1 MKCKKGLALVL
12 AVLQVALLFAMP
24 LNTAFA
30 AEGENDIS
38 TKKIKVACVGD
49 SITEGIGVT
58 DAAKD
63 SYPSQLQNILGD
75 TYEVGNFGV
84 SKYAAL
90 HTAKWPYWDTDK
102 YKESQTFL
110 PDLVVIMLGTN
121 DIKTENW
128 VEGKANFVRDYTE
141 LINVY
146 KNLASKPKVFVVSPP
161 PIYLDV
167 TDEVRPPNNLR
178 NEAIDLLK
186 QAALDTDSYWIDVF
200 SAMDN
205 HPELFVDKIHPN
217 EAGAKFLAE
226 TVAEGIKNPKS
237 LKPTWAE
244 NLAALPAFDDMEANL
259 TREEFAMLV
268 VNIFGLQA
276 KNATTKFE
284 DIADCTYKE
293 DIASAYVRGIIK
305 GVDSKHFNPNGE
317 ITREEISVMLYRA
330 WKLLFPDETFTV
342 EGTYE
347 FVDAAEISDWAVE
360 AVTYL
365 YDKKIMLGTDTLTIS
380 PLVNIPRKD
389 ALTLMTRIVEN
400 YGEK

>member
-1 MKCKKGLALVL
+1 MKGKKLLCWALAT
-12 AVLQVALLFAMP
+12 LLLLAMP
-24 LNTAFA
+24 LNTVFA

-38 TKKIKVACVGD
+38 TSKKIKVACVGD
-49 SITEGIGVT
+49 SITEGIGVA

-63 SYPSQLQNILGD
+63 SYPAQLQNILGD

-110 PDLVVIMLGTN
+110 PDIVVIMLGTN

-128 VEGKANFVRDYTE
+128 VEGKANFVKDYTE

-146 KNLASKPKVFVVSPP
+146 KNLSSKPDIFVVSPP
-161 PIYLDV
+161 PLYLDV
-167 TDEVRPPNNLR
+167 NDEVRPPNNLR

-186 QAALDTDSYWIDVF
+186 QAAEETDSYWIDVF
-200 SAMDN
+200 TEMDN
-205 HPELFVDKIHPN
+205 HPELFPDQIHPN
-217 EAGAKFLAE
+217 EAGAKFVAQ
-226 TVAEGIKNPKS
+226 TVAYGLNNPKK
-237 LKPTWAE
+237 LTPTWSE
-244 NLAALPAFDDMEANL
+244 NLANLPELGDMEANL

-276 KNATTKFE
+276 DSARTKFV
-284 DIADCTYKE
+284 DIADCKYKS

-305 GVDSKHFNPNGE
+305 GVDSTHFDPNGA
-317 ITREEISVMLYRA
+317 ITREEITVMLYRA
-330 WKLLFPDETFTV
+330 WKVLFPNEDFTV
-342 EGTYE
+342 TNTYE

-365 YDKKIMLGTDTLTIS
+365 YDKKIMVGTDTLTIS
-380 PLVNIPRKD
+380 PLINIPRKD

-400 YGEK
+400 YEK

>member
-1 MKCKKGLALVL
+1 MKGKRLLCWALAT
-12 AVLQVALLFAMP
+12 LLLLAMP
-24 LNTAFA
+24 LNTVFA

-38 TKKIKVACVGD
+38 TSKKIKVACVGD
-49 SITEGIGVT
+49 SITEGIGVA

-110 PDLVVIMLGTN
+110 PDIVVIMLGTN

-128 VEGKANFVRDYTE
+128 VEGKANFVKDYTE

-146 KNLASKPKVFVVSPP
+146 KNLSSKPDIFVVSPP
-161 PIYLDV
+161 PLYLDV
-167 TDEVRPPNNLR
+167 NDEVRPPNNLR

-186 QAALDTDSYWIDVF
+186 QAAEETDSYWIDVF
-200 SAMDN
+200 TEMDN
-205 HPELFVDKIHPN
+205 HPELFPDQIHPN
-217 EAGAKFLAE
+217 EAGAKFLAQR
-226 TVAEGIKNPKS
+226 VAYGVNNPKK
-237 LKPTWAE
+237 LTPTWSV
-244 NLAALPAFDDMEANL
+244 NLANLPELGDMEANL

-276 KNATTKFE
+276 DSARTKFV
-284 DIADCTYKE
+284 DIADCKYKS

-305 GVDSKHFNPNGE
+305 GVDSTHFDPNGA
-317 ITREEISVMLYRA
+317 ITREEITVMLYRA
-330 WKLLFPDETFTV
+330 WKVLFPNEDFTV
-342 EGTYE
+342 TNTYE

-365 YDKKIMLGTDTLTIS
+365 YDKKIMVGTDTLTIS
-380 PLVNIPRKD
+380 PLINIPRKD

-400 YGEK
+400 YEK

>member
-1 MKCKKGLALVL
+1 MKGKRLLCWALAT
-12 AVLQVALLFAMP
+12 LLLLAMP
-24 LNTAFA
+24 LNTVFA

-38 TKKIKVACVGD
+38 TSKKIKVACVGD
-49 SITEGIGVT
+49 SITEGIGVA

-110 PDLVVIMLGTN
+110 PDIVVIMLGTN

-128 VEGKANFVRDYTE
+128 VEGKANFVKDYTE

-146 KNLASKPKVFVVSPP
+146 KNLSSKPDIFVVSPP
-161 PIYLDV
+161 PLYLDV
-167 TDEVRPPNNLR
+167 NDEVRPPNNLR

-186 QAALDTDSYWIDVF
+186 QAAEETDSYWIDVF
-200 SAMDN
+200 TEMDN
-205 HPELFVDKIHPN
+205 HPELFPDQIHPN
-217 EAGAKFLAE
+217 EAGAKFLAQ
-226 TVAEGIKNPKS
+226 TVADGLKNPKK
-237 LKPTWAE
+237 LTPTWSE
-244 NLAALPAFDDMEANL
+244 NLANLPELGDMEANL

-276 KNATTKFE
+276 DSARTKFV
-284 DIADCTYKE
+284 DIADCKYKS

-305 GVDSKHFNPNGE
+305 GVDSTHFDPNGA
-317 ITREEISVMLYRA
+317 ITREEITVMLYRA
-330 WKLLFPDETFTV
+330 WKVLFPDEDFTV
-342 EGTYE
+342 TNTYE

-365 YDKKIMLGTDTLTIS
+365 YDKKIMVGTDTLTIS
-380 PLVNIPRKD
+380 PLINIPRKD

-400 YGEK
+400 YEK

>member
-1 MKCKKGLALVL
+1 MKGKRLLCWALAT
-12 AVLQVALLFAMP
+12 LLLLAMP
-24 LNTAFA
+24 LNTVFA

-38 TKKIKVACVGD
+38 TSKKIKVACVGD
-49 SITEGIGVT
+49 SITEGIGVA

-63 SYPSQLQNILGD
+63 SYPAQLQNILGD

-110 PDLVVIMLGTN
+110 PDIVVIMLGTN

-128 VEGKANFVRDYTE
+128 VEGKANFVKDYTE

-146 KNLASKPKVFVVSPP
+146 KNLSSKPDIFVVSPP
-161 PIYLDV
+161 PLYLDV
-167 TDEVRPPNNLR
+167 NDEVRPPNNLR

-186 QAALDTDSYWIDVF
+186 QAAEETDSYWIDVF
-200 SAMDN
+200 TEMDN
-205 HPELFVDKIHPN
+205 HPELFPDQIHPN
-217 EAGAKFLAE
+217 EAGAKFLAQ
-226 TVAEGIKNPKS
+226 TVAYGLNNPKK
-237 LKPTWAE
+237 LTPTWSE
-244 NLAALPAFDDMEANL
+244 NLANLPELGDMEANL

-276 KNATTKFE
+276 DSARTKFV
-284 DIADCTYKE
+284 DIADCKYKS

-305 GVDSKHFNPNGE
+305 GVDSTHFDPNGA
-317 ITREEISVMLYRA
+317 ITREEITVMLYRA
-330 WKLLFPDETFTV
+330 WKVLFPNEDFTV
-342 EGTYE
+342 TNTYE

-365 YDKKIMLGTDTLTIS
+365 YDKKIMVGTDTLTIS
-380 PLVNIPRKD
+380 PLINIPRKD

-400 YGEK
+400 YEK

>member
-1 MKCKKGLALVL
+1 MKGKKLLCWALA
-12 AVLQVALLFAMP
+12 ALLLLAMP
-24 LNTAFA
+24 LNTVFA
-30 AEGENDIS
+30 AEGEADIS
-38 TKKIKVACVGD
+38 TSKKVKVACVGD
-49 SITEGIGVT
+49 SITEGIGVA

-110 PDLVVIMLGTN
+110 PDVVVIMLGTN

-128 VEGKANFVRDYTE
+128 VEGKANFVKDYTE

-146 KNLASKPKVFVVSPP
+146 KNLSSKPDIFVVSPP
-161 PIYLDV
+161 PLYLDV
-167 TDEVRPPNNLR
+167 NDEVRPPNNLR

-186 QAALDTDSYWIDVF
+186 QAAEETNSYWIDVF
-200 SAMDN
+200 TAMDN
-205 HPELFVDKIHPN
+205 HPELFPDQIHPN
-217 EAGAKFLAE
+217 EAGAKLLAQ
-226 TVAEGIKNPKS
+226 TVADGLKNPKK
-237 LKPTWAE
+237 LTPTWSE
-244 NLAALPAFDDMEANL
+244 NLANLPELGDMEANL

-276 KNATTKFE
+276 DSARTKFE
-284 DIADCTYKE
+284 DIADCKYKS

-305 GVDSKHFNPNGE
+305 GVDSTHFDPNGA
-317 ITREEISVMLYRA
+317 ITREEITVMLYRA
-330 WKLLFPDETFTV
+330 WKVLFPDEDFTV
-342 EGTYE
+342 TNTYE

-365 YDKKIMLGTDTLTIS
+365 YDKKIMVGTDTLTIS
-380 PLVNIPRKD
+380 PLINIPRKD

-400 YGEK
+400 YEK

>member
-1 MKCKKGLALVL
+1 MKGKRLLCWALAT
-12 AVLQVALLFAMP
+12 LLLLAMP
-24 LNTAFA
+24 LNTVFA

-38 TKKIKVACVGD
+38 TSKKIKVACVGD
-49 SITEGIGVT
+49 SITEGIGVA

-110 PDLVVIMLGTN
+110 PDIVVIMLGTN

-128 VEGKANFVRDYTE
+128 VEGKANFVKDYTE

-146 KNLASKPKVFVVSPP
+146 KNLSSKPDIFVVSPP
-161 PIYLDV
+161 PLYLDV
-167 TDEVRPPNNLR
+167 NDEVRPPNNLR

-186 QAALDTDSYWIDVF
+186 QAAEETDSYWIDVF
-200 SAMDN
+200 TEMDN
-205 HPELFVDKIHPN
+205 HPELFPDQIHPN
-217 EAGAKFLAE
+217 EAGAKFLAQ
-226 TVAEGIKNPKS
+226 TVAYGLNNPKK
-237 LKPTWAE
+237 LTPTWSE
-244 NLAALPAFDDMEANL
+244 NLANLPELGDMEANL

-276 KNATTKFE
+276 DSARTKFV
-284 DIADCTYKE
+284 DIADCKYKS

-305 GVDSKHFNPNGE
+305 GVDSTHFDPNGA
-317 ITREEISVMLYRA
+317 ITREEITVMLYRA
-330 WKLLFPDETFTV
+330 WKVLFPNEDFTV
-342 EGTYE
+342 TNTYE

-365 YDKKIMLGTDTLTIS
+365 YDKKIMVGTDTLTIS
-380 PLVNIPRKD
+380 PLINIPRKD

-400 YGEK
+400 YEK

>member
-1 MKCKKGLALVL
+1 MKGKKLLCWALAT
-12 AVLQVALLFAMP
+12 LLLLAMP
-24 LNTAFA
+24 LNTVFA

-38 TKKIKVACVGD
+38 TSKKIKVACVGD
-49 SITEGIGVT
+49 SITEGIGVA

-63 SYPSQLQNILGD
+63 SYPAQLQNILGD

-110 PDLVVIMLGTN
+110 PDIVVIMLGTN

-128 VEGKANFVRDYTE
+128 VEGKANFVKDYTE

-146 KNLASKPKVFVVSPP
+146 KNLSSKPDIFVVSPP
-161 PIYLDV
+161 PLYLDV
-167 TDEVRPPNNLR
+167 NDEVRPPNNLR

-186 QAALDTDSYWIDVF
+186 QAAEETDSYWIDVF
-200 SAMDN
+200 TEMDN
-205 HPELFVDKIHPN
+205 HPELFPDQIHPN
-217 EAGAKFLAE
+217 EAGAKFLAQ
-226 TVAEGIKNPKS
+226 TVAYGLNNPKK
-237 LKPTWAE
+237 LTPTWSE
-244 NLAALPAFDDMEANL
+244 NLANLPELGDMEANL

-276 KNATTKFE
+276 DSARTKFV
-284 DIADCTYKE
+284 DIADCKYKS

-305 GVDSKHFNPNGE
+305 GVDSTHFDPNGA
-317 ITREEISVMLYRA
+317 ITREEITVMLYRA
-330 WKLLFPDETFTV
+330 WKVLFPNEDFTV
-342 EGTYE
+342 TNTYE

-365 YDKKIMLGTDTLTIS
+365 YDKKIMVGTDTLTIS
-380 PLVNIPRKD
+380 PLINIPRKD

-400 YGEK
+400 YEK